1 MEGNIESNERVLLG
15 TSFPLLEVDPE
26 ESSDIEETALIQY
39 EFLEII
45 NHIGEPEFKQVYLE
59 VRDDVMTQ
67 SLQNRA
73 ILCSHILEK
82 ITEIYEYEFPTMV
95 DLIDE
100 KNVAGVFELI
110 EFIEYNHVD
119 FFAKVWKRLKVN
131 LLSLDI
137 KEFCETNRNKII
149 ASIDREI
156 QTEDFGQLISIFLRT
171 NDKFN
176 MVNLFTKLTE
186 KSKILIILRMMEGE
200 K

>member
-26 ESSDIEETALIQY
+26 ESWDIEETALIQY

-45 NHIGEPEFKQVYLE
+45 NYIGEPEFKQVYLE

-73 ILCSHILEK
+73 ILCSHILQK
-82 ITEIYEYEFPTMV
+82 ITEIYGYEFPIMV
-95 DLIDE
+95 DLTDE

-110 EFIEYNHVD
+110 EFLEYNHID

-149 ASIDREI
+149 ASVDREI

-171 NDKFN
+171 NDKFK
-176 MVNLFTKLTE
+176 MVGLFTRLTE

-200 K
+200 R

>member
-95 DLIDE
+95 DLTDE